1 MPPHQTNST
10 IDAGRVSGLTVDL
23 SIASVQIASVKDAIS
38 SVQPST
44 QSMTSIAALRDAL
57 SEKDAAGPPARPTWL
72 IIRLIGRCWRAIQ
85 AWQCRERVR
94 ASLYELSERE
104 LTDIGITRA
113 EIEHIAALQTLDRLR
128 DDPYPGGVS
137 RRGM

>member
-10 IDAGRVSGLTVDL
+10 IDAGHVSGLTVDL
-23 SIASVQIASVKDAIS
+23 SIASVKDALS

-44 QSMTSIAALRDAL
+44 QSETSIAALRDAL
-57 SEKDAAGPPARPTWL
+57 SEKDAAGPPATPTWP
-72 IIRLIGRCWRAIQ
+72 IIRLIGWCWRAIQ
-85 AWQCRERVR
+85 EWQRRERVR
-94 ASLYELSERE
+94 DCLHELSERE

-128 DDPYPGGVS
+128 DDSYPGGVW

>member
-10 IDAGRVSGLTVDL
+10 IDAGHVSGLNVDL
-23 SIASVQIASVKDAIS
+23 SIASVKDAIS

-44 QSMTSIAALRDAL
+44 PSEASIAALREVL

-85 AWQCRERVR
+85 ERQRRESVR

-113 EIEHIAALQTLDRLR
+113 EIEHIAALQTLDRLK
-128 DDPYPGGVS
+128 DDVRYLGLVS
-137 RRGM
+137 RRGT